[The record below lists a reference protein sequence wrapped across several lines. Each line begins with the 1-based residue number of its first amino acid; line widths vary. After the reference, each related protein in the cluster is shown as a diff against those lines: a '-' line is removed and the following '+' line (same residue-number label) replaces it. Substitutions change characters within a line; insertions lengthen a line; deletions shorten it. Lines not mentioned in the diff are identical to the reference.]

1 MNERRHDLDAL
12 RAGAMLLGI
21 VLHAALAYTGIPI
34 WPTVDDAWPPF
45 MAINNIIHGFR
56 MPLFF
61 LLSGFFTAMLWK
73 RRGLGGLL
81 IHRVKRILLP
91 LVVGMFTIIPL
102 TWAAI
107 IISDGG
113 GEKEGPKASDSLWA
127 AAAFGDLDEID
138 RFLDEKPDIN
148 AQDPFLRQTALGW
161 ACNAGHPQAVAK
173 LLAAGADPNQRY
185 GNEGK
190 DTALHSAVFFG
201 RGECTALLIEAGA
214 DQTARNPA
222 GERPVDLLKH
232 NLDVVQYFAGIL
244 KVPVDPEA
252 WEKGRKRAKQL
263 LDTNEPPAA
272 TEAPKAVTKESEI
285 NLEPLIAGLFLLP
298 VFHHLWFLWH
308 LCWLVLGF
316 ALVRLVLKMLPKL
329 PNLPAWLVASPVAL
343 VWMVPLIL
351 PFQLKMHGGSM
362 AGWGPDTSIGLLPFP
377 HLLVYEFIFFMT
389 GALIYF
395 TPKASER
402 FGNLWWLTGGLA
414 FAAYL
419 MEPTT
424 HMQSAVQQT
433 VYVWTCIFA
442 AVGLCRSVL
451 AEERSWVRQIS
462 EASYWLYLTHLPVV
476 MVLQHFFAQTNLD
489 PILKFS
495 LITLITTVG
504 LYLPWQYIFK
514 RTIVGRLLIGRA
526 SSEPSPNG
534 NPA

>member
-12 RAGAMLLGI
+12 RSVAMLLGI

-45 MAINNIIHGFR
+45 MEINNIIHGFR

-102 TWAAI
+102 TWVAI
-107 IISDGG
+107 VISDGG
-113 GEKEGPKASDSLWA
+113 GKEDGPKSSDSLWA
-127 AAAFGDLDEID
+127 AAAFGDLEEID
-138 RFLDEKPDIN
+138 RFLAEKPDVN
-148 AQDPFLRQTALGW
+148 AQDPFMRQTALGW
-161 ACNAGHPQAVAK
+161 ACNTGQPQAVAK
-173 LLAAGADPNQRY
+173 LLEAGADPNQRY

-222 GERPVDLLKH
+222 GERPVDLLKYD
-232 NLDVVQYFAGIL
+232 LDVVQYFAGIL
-244 KVPVDPEA
+244 KVPVEPQA
-252 WEKGRKRAKQL
+252 WEKGRERAKQL
-263 LDTNEPPAA
+263 LHATDQPPAPGIQ
-272 TEAPKAVTKESEI
+272 EAAPVQQEL
-285 NLEPLIAGLFLLP
+285 NLEPLIAGLFLFP

-308 LCWLVLGF
+308 LCWLVIGF
-316 ALVRLVLKMLPKL
+316 ALVRMAFKILPRL
-329 PNLPAWLVASPVAL
+329 PVLPAWLVASPLAL
-343 VWMVPLIL
+343 LWLVPLIL
-351 PFQLKMHGGSM
+351 PFQLQMHGRSM

-377 HLLVYEFIFFMT
+377 HLLAYEFVFFMA
-389 GALIYF
+389 GALIYV

-402 FGNLWWLTGGLA
+402 FGNLWWITGALA
-414 FAAYL
+414 VAAYL
-419 MEPTT
+419 HDPAT
-424 HMQSAVQQT
+424 HMESAVQQT
-433 VYVWTCIFA
+433 VYVWSCIFA

-451 AEERSWVRQIS
+451 AQERYWVRQIS

-476 MVLQHFFAQTNLD
+476 MVLQHVFAQTNLD
-489 PILKFS
+489 PILKFG
-495 LITLITTVG
+495 LITVITTLG
-504 LYLPWQYIFK
+504 LYLPWQHFFK
-514 RTIVGRLLIGRA
+514 PTIVGRLLIGH
-526 SSEPSPNG
+526 PKVTPQTPPPNG
-534 NPA
+534 